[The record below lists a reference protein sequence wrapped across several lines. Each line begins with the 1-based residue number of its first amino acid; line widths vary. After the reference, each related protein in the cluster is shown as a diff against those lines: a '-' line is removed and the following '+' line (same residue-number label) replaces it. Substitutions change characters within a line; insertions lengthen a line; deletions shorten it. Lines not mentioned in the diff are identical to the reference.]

1 MGKGDAATCVPVLSA
16 KCSAKCPCR
25 AILEGSERFVYLV
38 PGNPKFRQ
46 NTNCCLI
53 TLQTPFAILI
63 HAFAVDVVARLC
75 RPLAGARGESR
86 VARSLSERPTA
97 ESGGRDGRDAEKEK
111 VTGLGSGS
119 TQGYTVS

>member
-1 MGKGDAATCVPVLSA
+1 MGKGDAAFLFFPRNVPRNAHAGLYLRDQSVLVLCTC
-16 KCSAKCPCR
+16 
-25 AILEGSERFVYLV
+25 
-38 PGNPKFRQ
+38 GNPKFRH

-97 ESGGRDGRDAEKEK
+97 ESDAMGAVGERK
-111 VTGLGSGS
+111 GA
-119 TQGYTVS
+119 YIA